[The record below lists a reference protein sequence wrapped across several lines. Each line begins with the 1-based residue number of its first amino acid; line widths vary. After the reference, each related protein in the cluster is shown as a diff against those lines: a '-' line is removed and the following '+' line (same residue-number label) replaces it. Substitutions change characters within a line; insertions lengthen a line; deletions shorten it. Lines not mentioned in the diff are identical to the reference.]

1 MRIDLIAV
9 GTRMPKWVE
18 DGYQEYAR
26 RMPPDCRLNLREI
39 PSGQRGKNADVAR
52 ILQQEGKA
60 MLAAV
65 PKGSRIVA
73 LDVKGKPWSTPELSR
88 QMDNWMQGGR
98 NIAILI
104 GGPEG
109 FSPDCLAASELRW
122 SLSPLTFPHP
132 LVRVIVAEQL
142 YRALSLLRNHPY
154 HRA

>member
-9 GTRMPKWVE
+9 GTKMPKWVDE
-18 DGYQEYAR
+18 GYQEYAR
-26 RMPPDCRLNLREI
+26 RMPPDCRLDLREI
-39 PSGQRGKNADVAR
+39 PAGQRGKNADVTR

-73 LDVKGKPWSTPELSR
+73 LDVAGKAWSTPQLSR
-88 QMDNWMQGGR
+88 QMETWMQGGR

-109 FSPDCLAASELRW
+109 FSPECVAAAEQRW